1 MKTVCNSWAPWKL
14 GLYIGGPQIMVN
26 YNDIY
31 SWAGY
36 NQSDLHGWRSLNDLI
51 QFNYVYMS
59 VKGQT
64 MNLYVQIY
72 DLVYKYEY
80 SFGYYLKVIYG
91 GRFEKT
97 ILTVCW
103 PSYGHCNKSVFVM
116 NP

>member
-1 MKTVCNSWAPWKL
+1 
-14 GLYIGGPQIMVN
+14 
-26 YNDIY
+26 
-31 SWAGY
+31 
-36 NQSDLHGWRSLNDLI
+36 
-51 QFNYVYMS
+51 MS

-97 ILTVCW
+97 ILTVC
-103 PSYGHCNKSVFVM
+103 
-116 NP
+116 